1 MVEGCGVSSKST
13 IFEFLRVLNMERQ
26 PWVDKFLIWRQKHI
40 SDKHF
45 ILVLSVVIGLLAA
58 IAAVILKTSVHYLEG
73 WVRDIPGR
81 HMENYFFLVFPLVG
95 ILITVLYI
103 RIFVKDDI
111 GHGVTRILYAISRN
125 KGVMKLH
132 NTYSSIIACTFTGGF
147 GGSVGMEAPIVST
160 GAAIGSNVAQ
170 AVKFGHKRTTLLIGC
185 GAAAAIAAIFKA
197 PIAGLIFALEVLM
210 LDLTMASIIPL
221 LFAAVTGAIFS
232 AFFLGEQIEFYFTL
246 RDAFDYTSIPF
257 YVMLGIV
264 TGMVS
269 LYFAWMNGRVEY
281 RIKKIARPYL
291 RALYGGTI
299 LGVLIF
305 LFPPLFGEGYY
316 TMRSMLSGQPE
327 ELLQHSPFGHL
338 VDESGLLFI
347 GFLMLVLFFKAFAT
361 SLTTG
366 AGGVGGVFAPSLFM
380 GGITGFV
387 FSRLVN
393 MFSGLRISEYNF
405 SLVGMAGLIA
415 GVIHAPLTAIFLI
428 AEITGG
434 YELFIPLIITASI
447 SYLTVVYFQPHSL
460 YTKKLAQKG
469 HLLTHDKD
477 QTVLTLLN
485 VESVIETNL
494 ATVPPDM
501 SLGELVKVIARS
513 NRNIFPVIDQEKH
526 FLGIV
531 TLDDVREIMFDRSKY
546 DQLNVRN
553 LMFQPRATVSPEERM
568 DAVMKK
574 FRDSGLWNM
583 AVVDKGIYMGFVSR
597 SNVFN
602 MYRKM
607 LIEFSED

>member
-1 MVEGCGVSSKST
+1 
-13 IFEFLRVLNMERQ
+13 MEHQ
-26 PWVDKFLIWRQKHI
+26 AWVDKFFIWRQKHI

-45 ILVLSVVIGLLAA
+45 ILVLCVVIGLLAA

-73 WVRDIPGR
+73 WVRSIPGR

-103 RIFVKDDI
+103 RIFVKEDI
-111 GHGVTRILYAISRN
+111 SHGVSKILYAISRN

-132 NTYSSIIACTFTGGF
+132 NTFSSIIACTFTGGF

-170 AVKFGHKRTTLLIGC
+170 AARFGHKRTTLLIGC

-246 RDAFDYTSIPF
+246 KDAFSFGSIPF
-257 YVMLGIV
+257 YVMLGIA
-264 TGMVS
+264 TGGVS
-269 LYFAWMNGRVEY
+269 LYFAWMNGKVESH
-281 RIKKIARPYL
+281 IKKIGRPYM
-291 RALYGGTI
+291 RALYGGLT

-327 ELLQHSPFGHL
+327 QLLQDSPFGHL
-338 VDESGLLFI
+338 VDETGLVFI
-347 GFLMLVLFFKAFAT
+347 GFLILVLFFKAIAT

-366 AGGVGGVFAPSLFM
+366 AGGIGGVFAPSLFM

-393 MFSGLRISEYNF
+393 SFSGLSISEYNF

-460 YTKKLAQKG
+460 YTKKLAQQG

-477 QTVLTLLN
+477 QTVLTLLS

-494 ATVPPDM
+494 RTVAPDQ
-501 SLGELVKVIARS
+501 SLGDLVKVIAKS
-513 NRNIFPVIDQEKH
+513 NRNIFPVVDEGGH

-531 TLDDVREIMFDRSKY
+531 TLDDVREVMFDRSKY
-546 DQLNVRN
+546 EELTVRN
-553 LMFQPRATVSPEERM
+553 LMFQPKATVSPDDSM
-568 DAVMKK
+568 DEVMKK
-574 FRDSGLWNM
+574 FRTSGLWNM
-583 AVVDKGIYMGFVSR
+583 AVVDKSKYKGYVSR

-602 MYRKM
+602 VYRKM
-607 LIEFSED
+607 LIEYSEE

>member
-1 MVEGCGVSSKST
+1 
-13 IFEFLRVLNMERQ
+13 MEQQ
-26 PWVDKFLIWRQKHI
+26 PWVDRFLIWRQKHI
-40 SDKHF
+40 SDRNF
-45 ILVLSVVIGLLAA
+45 TLVLCVVIGLLAS
-58 IAAVILKTSVHYLEG
+58 IAAVILKTSVHYLEA
-73 WVRDIPGR
+73 WVRNIPAR
-81 HMENYFFLVFPLVG
+81 HMENYFFLVFPLIG
-95 ILITVLYI
+95 ILITVFYV
-103 RIFVKDDI
+103 RTFVRDDI
-111 GHGVTRILYAISRN
+111 SHGVTRILYAISRN

-132 NTYSSIIACTFTGGF
+132 NTYSSIIACTFTGGL

-170 AVKFGHKRTTLLIGC
+170 AVRFGHKRSAMLIGC

-210 LDLTMASIIPL
+210 LDLTVASIIPL
-221 LFAAVTGAIFS
+221 LFATVTAAIFS
-232 AFFLGEQIEFYFTL
+232 ALFLGEQVEFYFTL
-246 RDAFDYTSIPF
+246 RDAFNYGSVPF
-257 YVMLGIV
+257 YVALGVV
-264 TGMVS
+264 TGLVS
-269 LYFAWMNGRVEY
+269 LYFSWMNGRVEN
-281 RIKKIARPYL
+281 RIKKITTPYK
-291 RALYGGTI
+291 RALVGGTV

-305 LFPPLFGEGYY
+305 LFPPLFGEGYF

-327 ELLQHSPFGHL
+327 NLLLESPFGHL
-338 VDESGLLFI
+338 VDDSGLLFI
-347 GFLMLVLFFKAFAT
+347 GFLIMVLFFKAIAT

-366 AGGVGGVFAPSLFM
+366 AGGIGGVFAPSLFM

-393 MFSGLRISEYNF
+393 LFSGFRISEYNF

-434 YELFIPLIITASI
+434 YQLFIPLIITSSI
-447 SYLTVVYFQPHSL
+447 SYLTVFYFQPHSL
-460 YTKKLAQKG
+460 YTKKLAEKG
-469 HLLTHDKD
+469 ELLTHHKD
-477 QTVLTLLN
+477 QAVLTLLN
-485 VESVIETNL
+485 VESVVETNL
-494 ATVPPDM
+494 HTVSPDQT
-501 SLGELVKVIARS
+501 LGDLVQVIARS
-513 NRNIFPVIDQEKH
+513 PRNIFPVVTREND

-546 DQLNVRN
+546 DELTVRK
-553 LMFQPRATVSPEERM
+553 LMFQPRATVSPDEPMES
-568 DAVMKK
+568 VMKK

-583 AVVDKGIYMGFVSR
+583 AVVDKGKYRGYVSR

-602 MYRKM
+602 VYRKM

>member
-1 MVEGCGVSSKST
+1 
-13 IFEFLRVLNMERQ
+13 MEQQ

-40 SDKHF
+40 ADKHF
-45 ILVLSVVIGLLAA
+45 ILMLCVVIGLLAA
-58 IAAVILKTSVHYLEG
+58 IAAVILKTSVHYLEA

-81 HMENYFFLVFPLVG
+81 HMENYLFLIFPLIG
-95 ILITVLYI
+95 ILITVFYI
-103 RIFVKDDI
+103 RTFVKDDI
-111 GHGVTRILYAISRN
+111 SHGVTRILYAISRN

-132 NTYSSIIACTFTGGF
+132 NTFSSIIACTFTGGF

-246 RDAFDYTSIPF
+246 RDAFSYTSIPF

-264 TGMVS
+264 TGFVS
-269 LYFAWMNGRVEY
+269 VYFTWMNARVESRVK
-281 RIKKIARPYL
+281 RITRPYK
-291 RALYGGTI
+291 RALYGGVI

-327 ELLQHSPFGHL
+327 QLLAESPFGHL
-338 VDESGLLFI
+338 VDESGLVFI
-347 GFLMLVLFFKAFAT
+347 GFLLLVLFFKAIAT

-366 AGGVGGVFAPSLFM
+366 AGGIGGVFAPSLFM

-393 MFSGLRISEYNF
+393 MFSGFKISEYNF

-460 YTKKLAQKG
+460 YTKKLAQQG

-494 ATVPPDM
+494 HTVHPDM

-513 NRNIFPVIDQEKH
+513 SRNIFPVVDRENH

-531 TLDDVREIMFDRSKY
+531 TLDGVREIMFEKSKY
-546 DQLNVRN
+546 DELSVRN
-553 LMFQPRATVSPEERM
+553 LMFQPRATVSPDDSM
-568 DAVMKK
+568 DSVMKK
-574 FRDSGLWNM
+574 FRDSELWNM
-583 AVVDKGIYMGFVSR
+583 AVVDKGIYKGYVSR

-602 MYRKM
+602 VYRKM
-607 LIEFSED
+607 LIEFSEE

>member
-1 MVEGCGVSSKST
+1 
-13 IFEFLRVLNMERQ
+13 MEQQ
-26 PWVDKFLIWRQKHI
+26 PWIDRFFVWRQKNI

-45 ILVLSVVIGLLAA
+45 ILILCVIIGLLAS
-58 IAAVILKTSVHYLEG
+58 IAAVVLKTSVHYVEQ
-73 WVRDIPGR
+73 WVRNIPGR
-81 HMENYFFLVFPLVG
+81 HMENWLFLVFPVVG
-95 ILITVLYI
+95 ILITVLYV
-103 RIFVKDDI
+103 RNFVKDDI
-111 GHGVTRILYAISRN
+111 SHGVSRILYAISRN

-132 NTYSSIIACTFTGGF
+132 NTYSSIVACTFTAGF

-170 AVKFGHKRTTLLIGC
+170 AARFGFKRTTLLLGC

-221 LFAAVTGAIFS
+221 LIATVTGAIFS
-232 AFFLGEQIEFYFTL
+232 AIFLGEQIEFYFTI
-246 RDAFDYTSIPF
+246 RDVFNYAHTPF
-257 YVMLGIV
+257 YVMLGV
-264 TGMVS
+264 ATGGVS
-269 LYFAWMNGRVEY
+269 LYFSWMNARVET
-281 RIKKIARPYL
+281 RVKKIARPYK
-291 RALYGGTI
+291 RVIIGGLI

-327 ELLQHSPFGHL
+327 QLLLESPFGHL
-338 VDESGLLFI
+338 VDETGLVFI
-347 GFLMLVLFFKAFAT
+347 AFLILVLFFKAIAT

-366 AGGVGGVFAPSLFM
+366 AGGIGGVFAPSLFM

-393 MFSGLRISEYNF
+393 TFSNLKISEHNF

-434 YELFIPLIITASI
+434 YELFIPLIIVSSI
-447 SYLTVVYFQPHSL
+447 SYLTVVYFQPYSL

-469 HLLTHDKD
+469 HLVTHHKD
-477 QTVLTLLN
+477 QAVLTLLN

-494 ATVPPDM
+494 RTVSPDQT
-501 SLGELVKVIARS
+501 LGDLVKVIAKS
-513 NRNIFPVIDQEKH
+513 SRNIFPVLDPEGH

-546 DQLNVRN
+546 DSMKVRQL
-553 LMFQPRATVSPEERM
+553 MIQPRATISSGDSM
-568 DAVMKK
+568 DSVMKK
-574 FRDSGLWNM
+574 FRESGLWNM
-583 AVVDKGIYMGFVSR
+583 AVVDEGVYKGYVSR

-602 MYRKM
+602 VYRKM
-607 LIEFSED
+607 LIEFSDD

>member
-1 MVEGCGVSSKST
+1 MANRKKNT
-13 IFEFLRVLNMERQ
+13 RLER
-26 PWVDKFLIWRQKHI
+26 FLIWRMRNI
-40 SDKHF
+40 SEKQLML
-45 ILVLSVVIGLLAA
+45 ILSVVIGILAA

-73 WVRDIPGR
+73 WVRSVPGA
-81 HMENYFFLVFPLVG
+81 HMGNWLFLVFPVIG
-95 ILITVLYI
+95 ILLTVIYI
-103 RIFVKDDI
+103 RQFVKDDI
-111 GHGVTRILYAISRN
+111 SHGVSKILYAISRN

-170 AVKFGHKRTTLLIGC
+170 AARLGFRRTNLLIGC

-221 LFAAVTGAIFS
+221 LIATVVGAIFS
-232 AFFLGEQIEFYFTL
+232 SIFLGEGVEFYFAL
-246 RDAFDYTSIPF
+246 KDPFVYGHIPL
-257 YVMLGIV
+257 YILLGVV
-264 TGMVS
+264 TGLVS
-269 LYFAWMNGRVEY
+269 LYFTWMNSRVET
-281 RIKKIARPYL
+281 RVKKIDDPYK
-291 RALYGGTI
+291 RVIYGGSM
-299 LGVLIF
+299 LGLLIF

-327 ELLQHSPFGHL
+327 QLLDQSIFGHL
-338 VDESGLLFI
+338 VDDSGLVFVAFML
-347 GFLMLVLFFKAFAT
+347 LVLFFKAIAT

-366 AGGVGGVFAPSLFM
+366 SGGIGGVFAPSLFM
-380 GGITGFV
+380 GGITGFIV
-387 FSRLVN
+387 SRVTN
-393 MFSGLRISEYNF
+393 IFSGWNISEYNF

-434 YELFIPLIITASI
+434 YELFIPLILVSSI

-469 HLLTHDKD
+469 HLITHHKDK
-477 QTVLTLLN
+477 TVLTLLN
-485 VESVIETNL
+485 VENVLETGFDRVKPN
-494 ATVPPDM
+494 D
-501 SLGELVKVIARS
+501 SLGDLVQVIARA
-513 NRNIFPVIDQEKH
+513 NRNIFPVTDEDNN
-526 FLGIV
+526 FLGLV
-531 TLDDVREIMFDRSKY
+531 RLDDVREIMFDRSKY
-546 DQLNVRN
+546 DSLSVHQI
-553 LMFQPRATVSPEERM
+553 MIQPRATVGYGDSM
-568 DAVMKK
+568 DTVMLK

-583 AVVDKGIYMGFVSR
+583 AVVEHGKYKGFVSR

-602 MYRKM
+602 IYRKM
-607 LIEFSED
+607 LQEVSED

>member
-1 MVEGCGVSSKST
+1 MQTSPWT
-13 IFEFLRVLNMERQ
+13 DRFLV
-26 PWVDKFLIWRQKHI
+26 WRQKHI
-40 SDKHF
+40 SDRNF
-45 ILVLSVVIGLLAA
+45 ILVLCVVIGLLAA
-58 IAAVILKTSVHYLEG
+58 IAAVVLKTSVHYLEH
-73 WVRDIPGR
+73 WVRNTPGR
-81 HMENYFFLVFPLVG
+81 YMESLFLLVFPVIG
-95 ILITVLYI
+95 IFITVAYVRYI
-103 RIFVKDDI
+103 VKEDI
-111 GHGVTRILYAISRN
+111 SHGVSKILYAISRN

-132 NTYSSIIACTFTGGF
+132 NTWSSIVACSFTGGF

-170 AVKFGHKRTTLLIGC
+170 AVRFGHKRTSLLIGC

-232 AFFLGEQIEFYFTL
+232 AIFLGEQIEFYFTL
-246 RDAFDYTSIPF
+246 RDAFNYQAIPF
-257 YVMLGIV
+257 YILLGIV
-264 TGMVS
+264 TGVVS
-269 LYFAWMNGRVEY
+269 LYFTWMNAKVEGRV
-281 RIKKIARPYL
+281 KKIANPFRRVL
-291 RALYGGTI
+291 IGGGI

-316 TMRSMLSGQPE
+316 TMRSLLSGQPE
-327 ELLQHSPFGHL
+327 
-338 VDESGLLFI
+338 GLLEYSLFSGFMDDTGLVFV
-347 GFLMLVLFFKAFAT
+347 GFLILVLFFKAIAT

-366 AGGVGGVFAPSLFM
+366 AGGIGGVFAPSLFM

-393 MFSGLRISEYNF
+393 TFSGFKISEYNF
-405 SLVGMAGLIA
+405 ALVGMAGLIA

-434 YELFIPLIITASI
+434 YELFIPLILTASI
-447 SYLTVVYFQPHSL
+447 SYLTVHYFQPHSL

-477 QTVLTLLN
+477 QVVLTLLN
-485 VESVIETNL
+485 VESVVETNL
-494 ATVPPDM
+494 QTVTPDQT
-501 SLGELVKVIARS
+501 LGELVGVIAKS
-513 NRNIFPVIDQEKH
+513 QRNIFPVIDNENN

-531 TLDDVREIMFDRSKY
+531 VLDDVREIMFDRGKY
-546 DQLNVRN
+546 DTLKVRN
-553 LMFQPRATVSPEERM
+553 MMFQPRATVSPGDSM
-568 DAVMKK
+568 DEVMRK

-583 AVVDKGIYMGFVSR
+583 AVVDNGKYIGYVSR
-597 SNVFN
+597 SNVFDV
-602 MYRKM
+602 YRKK
-607 LIEFSED
+607 LIEFSQE